1 MNLCIVLMFG
11 ALTIISLFELS
22 ILFKIE
28 KKIGIDL
35 KKESKDL
42 NKQFMNLMNYSGEE
56 VTDED

>member
-11 ALTIISLFELS
+11 ALIIISLFELS
-22 ILFKIE
+22 ILLKIE

-42 NKQFMNLMNYSGEE
+42 NKQFLNLMNDSGDE

>member
-11 ALTIISLFELS
+11 ALIIISLFELL
-22 ILFKIE
+22 ILLKIE

>member
-11 ALTIISLFELS
+11 ALIIISLFDLS
-22 ILFKIE
+22 ILLKIE
-28 KKIGIDL
+28 KKIVIDL

-42 NKQFMNLMNYSGEE
+42 NKQFLNLMNYSGDE

>member
-11 ALTIISLFELS
+11 ALIIISLFEIF
-22 ILFKIE
+22 ILLKIE

-42 NKQFMNLMNYSGEE
+42 NKQFLNLMNYSGDE

>member
-11 ALTIISLFELS
+11 AFIIISLFELS
-22 ILFKIE
+22 ILLKIE
-28 KKIGIDL
+28 KKIVIDL

-42 NKQFMNLMNYSGEE
+42 NKQFMNLMNYSGDE

>member
-1 MNLCIVLMFG
+1 MNLFIVLMFG
-11 ALTIISLFELS
+11 ALIIISLFELS
-22 ILFKIE
+22 ILLKIE

-42 NKQFMNLMNYSGEE
+42 NKQFLNLMNYSGDE

>member
-11 ALTIISLFELS
+11 ALIIISLFDLS
-22 ILFKIE
+22 ILLKIE
-28 KKIGIDL
+28 KKIVIDL

-56 VTDED
+56 VSDED

>member
-11 ALTIISLFELS
+11 ALIIISLFELS
-22 ILFKIE
+22 ILLKIE

-56 VTDED
+56 VSDED

>member
-11 ALTIISLFELS
+11 ALIIISLFELS
-22 ILFKIE
+22 ILLKIE

-42 NKQFMNLMNYSGEE
+42 NKQFLNLMNYSGDE

>member
-11 ALTIISLFELS
+11 ALIIISLFELS
-22 ILFKIE
+22 ILLKIE

-42 NKQFMNLMNYSGEE
+42 NKQFLNLMNYSGDE
-56 VTDED
+56 VSDED

>member
-11 ALTIISLFELS
+11 TLIIISLFELS
-22 ILFKIE
+22 ILLKIE

-56 VTDED
+56 VSDED

>member
-11 ALTIISLFELS
+11 ALIIISLFEIS
-22 ILFKIE
+22 ILLKIE

>member
-11 ALTIISLFELS
+11 ALIIISLLELS
-22 ILFKIE
+22 ILLKIE

-42 NKQFMNLMNYSGEE
+42 NKQFLNLMNYSGDE

>member
-11 ALTIISLFELS
+11 ALIIISLFELS
-22 ILFKIE
+22 ILLKIE

-42 NKQFMNLMNYSGEE
+42 NKQFLNLMNYLGDE

>member
-11 ALTIISLFELS
+11 ALIIISLFELS
-22 ILFKIE
+22 ILLKIE

>member
-1 MNLCIVLMFG
+1 MN
-11 ALTIISLFELS
+11 
-22 ILFKIE
+22 
-28 KKIGIDL
+28 L

>member
-11 ALTIISLFELS
+11 ALIIISFFELS
-22 ILFKIE
+22 ILLKIE

>member
-11 ALTIISLFELS
+11 ALIIISLFELS
-22 ILFKIE
+22 ILLKIE
-28 KKIGIDL
+28 KKIVIDL

-56 VTDED
+56 VSDED

>member
-11 ALTIISLFELS
+11 ALIIISLFELS
-22 ILFKIE
+22 ILLKIE

-42 NKQFMNLMNYSGEE
+42 NKQFLNLMNYSGEE

>member
-11 ALTIISLFELS
+11 ALIIISLFELS
-22 ILFKIE
+22 ILLKIE
-28 KKIGIDL
+28 KKIGVDL

>member
-11 ALTIISLFELS
+11 ALIIISLCELS
-22 ILFKIE
+22 ILLKIE

>member
-11 ALTIISLFELS
+11 ALIIISLFELS
-22 ILFKIE
+22 ILLKIE
-28 KKIGIDL
+28 KKIGIEI

>member
-11 ALTIISLFELS
+11 ALIIISLFELS
-22 ILFKIE
+22 ILLIIE

>member
-11 ALTIISLFELS
+11 ALIIISLFDLS
-22 ILFKIE
+22 ILLKIE
-28 KKIGIDL
+28 KKIVIDL

>member
-11 ALTIISLFELS
+11 ALIIISLFELS
-22 ILFKIE
+22 ILLKIE

-42 NKQFMNLMNYSGEE
+42 NKQFLNLMNYSGEE
-56 VTDED
+56 VSDED

>member
-22 ILFKIE
+22 ILLKIE

-42 NKQFMNLMNYSGEE
+42 NKQFMNLMNYSGDE

>member
-11 ALTIISLFELS
+11 ALIIISLFELS
-22 ILFKIE
+22 ILLKIE

-42 NKQFMNLMNYSGEE
+42 NKQFMNLMNYSGDE

>member
-11 ALTIISLFELS
+11 ALIIISLFELS
-22 ILFKIE
+22 ILLRIE

>member
-11 ALTIISLFELS
+11 ALIFISLFELS
-22 ILFKIE
+22 ILLKIE

>member
-11 ALTIISLFELS
+11 AVIIISFFELS
-22 ILFKIE
+22 ILLKIE

-42 NKQFMNLMNYSGEE
+42 NKQFLNLMNYSGDE

>member
-11 ALTIISLFELS
+11 ALIIISLFELS
-22 ILFKIE
+22 ILLKIE

-56 VTDED
+56 VTDEN